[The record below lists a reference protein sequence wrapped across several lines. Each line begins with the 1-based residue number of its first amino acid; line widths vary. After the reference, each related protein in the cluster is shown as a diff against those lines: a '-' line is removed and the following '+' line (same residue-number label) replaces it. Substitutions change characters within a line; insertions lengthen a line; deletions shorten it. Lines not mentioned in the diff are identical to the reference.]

1 MAPMNTDPSE
11 RFDNLPVDYATAFA
25 AAIKP
30 ALESDSFIV
39 CIGNR
44 AYFNFGPKEKVT
56 KQINR
61 PQGHKQN
68 T

>member
-11 RFDNLPVDYATAFA
+11 RFNIPAVDFATAFET
-25 AAIKP
+25 AIKP
-30 ALESDSFIV
+30 ALESDDFIV

-56 KQINR
+56 TKINH
-61 PQGHKQN
+61 PQGHNQK